1 MTDPDVPWAVLLA
14 AGDQPPRAEWARL
27 IAELRSAAAE
37 LAGRKPHKMLPPGMV
52 PILRALIAVNDYLH
66 ASAAAQADPRLLDA
80 LLQLIAAIYE
90 MSNGRTPALFQPA
103 QHGYNRPDKSAA
115 TAGT

>member
-14 AGDQPPRAEWARL
+14 SGDQPPRAEWARL

-37 LAGRKPHKMLPPGMV
+37 LAGGRRHKMLPPGMV
-52 PILRALIAVNDYLH
+52 PVLRALVAVNDYLH
-66 ASAAAQADPRLLDA
+66 GSAAVQADPRLA
-80 LLQLIAAIYE
+80 APLLQLIAAIYD

-103 QHGYNRPDKSAA
+103 RHPNDPPAPA
-115 TAGT
+115 PT